1 MIIVAFADIH
11 DNIECFGAVAEDL
24 STADAV
30 LLERMQP
37 VLCVTGH
44 IHEGRGMDSI
54 GRTRVVNPGPLSRGG
69 YVYARVGRRVEALEI
84 RGEKRSG

>member
-11 DNIECFGAVAEDL
+11 DNIERFGAVAEDL

-54 GRTRVVNPGPLSRGG
+54 
-69 YVYARVGRRVEALEI
+69 
-84 RGEKRSG
+84 